1 MGSTLATLR
10 GYVERQID
18 LTTTSDTI
26 PSTSAV
32 NDFINKSIR
41 HITRRMKPNNMQNA
55 TPVDHAITANTNS
68 VALSATLLYPQI
80 VYYFDASS
88 KARQLIER
96 SLQHMISQQGSNTF
110 FDNMHTGNP
119 SLFAFRGRNIIVNR
133 HFNRT
138 DAAGI
143 KIYGITV
150 PSTLTLDGD
159 QCPLE
164 VDYDMLIT
172 YQVTARCY
180 QILDDTE
187 NQTKYEI
194 LARQLENEIQLDLD
208 YNDAESINLDPSTFS
223 PRYTNFRNPGVFFG
237 ES

>member
-1 MGSTLATLR
+1 MSSTLATLR

-18 LTTTSDTI
+18 LTTTGDTT
-26 PSTSAV
+26 PSTTTV
-32 NDFINKSIR
+32 DDFINKSIR
-41 HITRRMKPNNMQNA
+41 NITRRMKPNNMQNA
-55 TPVDHAITANTNS
+55 TPVDHAITVNTNS
-68 VALSATLLYPQI
+68 VALSATIIYPQI
-80 VYYFDASS
+80 VYYFNSS
-88 KARQLIER
+88 GKARQLVER
-96 SLQHMISQQGSNTF
+96 SLQHMISEQGSTTF
-110 FDNMHTGNP
+110 FDTTHTGTP

-133 HFNRT
+133 HFHRT

-150 PSTLTLDGD
+150 PTTLTADGD

-194 LARQLENEIQLDLD
+194 LARQLENEIQIDLD
-208 YNDAESINLDPSTFS
+208 YNDAESINLDPSTFN
-223 PRYTNFRNPGVFFG
+223 PRYTDFRNPGVFFG
-237 ES
+237 DS